1 MPTSRSPSTT
11 GSALMRRS
19 NSRRAISLTSVPDV
33 TVITFEV
40 MMSLAFIAIS
50 LWSDAAPARSVS
62 KTKVIQLL
70 HEEKWSQ
77 RRLSFVLLNRGAGR
91 ACGNGPGSIQYQPAQ
106 VPQERGPRLA
116 ARDRARDPRGNA
128 RPFPGGRAARRQDDA
143 RDPGNR
149 PQGAFRRRHPA
160 EVTLQP
166 GRGCER
172 HGACGVPATAHALW
186 GQQMGTDGR
195 KFRIGISGSYGG
207 MNLGDE
213 AILEG
218 ILGEL
223 RAAVPAEVTVFSMN
237 PSDTLARHRVE
248 DAIAVR
254 SLTRKEIA
262 PAIKQLDLLVLGGG
276 GILFD
281 GEAETYLREVV
292 LAHEMGIPV
301 VLYAISAGP
310 LVTAASRR
318 AVRDALNN
326 AASTVITVRDRLGYR
341 LLEDVGVTQEIH
353 LAADPAFLLE
363 PEELPIA
370 ALEAEGVRFDR
381 PVVGFSVREPGPA
394 APDIDPQQYYALL
407 ANAADFVVERFGAEV
422 GFVPMGRADV
432 QHSHGAV
439 ARMRYA
445 ERAEILKR
453 RYSSRQ
459 ILDLMGRFDFAVG
472 MRLHFLIFAALRG
485 TPFAPLPYA
494 SKVSGLIEDLEMD
507 TPPLDSIGIGQ
518 LIGRIDRKWDT
529 RDEIREKI
537 GQRLP
542 HLKQRARQ
550 ANERLVSLLRQT

>member
-1 MPTSRSPSTT
+1 
-11 GSALMRRS
+11 
-19 NSRRAISLTSVPDV
+19 
-33 TVITFEV
+33 
-40 MMSLAFIAIS
+40 
-50 LWSDAAPARSVS
+50 
-62 KTKVIQLL
+62 
-70 HEEKWSQ
+70 
-77 RRLSFVLLNRGAGR
+77 
-91 ACGNGPGSIQYQPAQ
+91 
-106 VPQERGPRLA
+106 
-116 ARDRARDPRGNA
+116 
-128 RPFPGGRAARRQDDA
+128 
-143 RDPGNR
+143 
-149 PQGAFRRRHPA
+149 
-160 EVTLQP
+160 
-166 GRGCER
+166 
-172 HGACGVPATAHALW
+172 
-186 GQQMGTDGR
+186 MGTDGS

-223 RAAVPAEVTVFSMN
+223 HASVPAEVTVFSMN
-237 PSDTLARHRVE
+237 PPDTLARHRVK
-248 DAIAVR
+248 DAIDVR

-262 PAIKQLDLLVLGGG
+262 PAIKELDLLVLGGG

-281 GEAETYLREVV
+281 GEAEAYLREVV
-292 LAHEMGIPV
+292 LAQEMGIPV

-318 AVRDALNN
+318 AVRDTLN
-326 AASTVITVRDRLGYR
+326 ASPSTVITVRDRLGYR
-341 LLEDVGVTQEIH
+341 LLEDVGVTQEIE

-363 PEELPIA
+363 PEELPLA

-381 PVVGFSVREPGPA
+381 PLVGFSVREPGPA

-422 GFVPMGRADV
+422 VFVPMEKADV
-432 QHSHGAV
+432 QHSHGVV

-445 ERAEILKR
+445 EHAEILKR

-485 TPFAPLPYA
+485 TPFSPLPYA

-529 RDEIREKI
+529 RAAIREKI
-537 GQRLP
+537 GQRVP
-542 HLKQRARQ
+542 RLKQRARQ
-550 ANERLVSLLRQT
+550 ANERLVGLLRQKV